1 MEEFDVIRGATVDG
15 VCKVA
20 PVVALLAGD
29 PNMLPTVDMAVR
41 VVQNTDKAAAFAC
54 GFARV
59 LEKLVLGTPTV
70 REAIASATKDLTD
83 PGRSFKTNLD
93 EEVAVTLGRVIGEL
107 ADLSHSDVGVKL
119 KPEAV
124 AFPFAGLAWSL
135 PQSLI
140 LPLHCASEA
149 SYVEAVE
156 ASIKVGGC
164 TASRASIAGACFGSI
179 GTDEEIPAAWVADCG
194 EGSRVKD
201 LAEKLV
207 AMRK

>member
-1 MEEFDVIRGATVDG
+1 
-15 VCKVA
+15 
-20 PVVALLAGD
+20 
-29 PNMLPTVDMAVR
+29 MAVR

-93 EEVAVTLGRVIGEL
+93 EELAVTLGRVIGEL

>member
-1 MEEFDVIRGATVDG
+1 MDG

-124 AFPFAGLAWSL
+124 AFPFAGLA
-135 PQSLI
+135 
-140 LPLHCASEA
+140 
-149 SYVEAVE
+149 
-156 ASIKVGGC
+156 
-164 TASRASIAGACFGSI
+164 
-179 GTDEEIPAAWVADCG
+179 
-194 EGSRVKD
+194 
-201 LAEKLV
+201 
-207 AMRK
+207 